1 MAEKAGEADGMEAVR
16 ARFEQW
22 RSSRSGKAPIPDE
35 LWKLAINVARQQGVN
50 RAAQQLRLDAGKLKR
65 LLVGAHPRRSKT
77 RHQPRFVELI
87 APATVASPECV
98 VEFESATGS
107 KMRVH
112 WKTAVA
118 LDWANLLHAWRG
130 SER

>member
-1 MAEKAGEADGMEAVR
+1 METAR

-35 LWKLAINVARQQGVN
+35 LWKLAINAARQHGVN

-65 LLVGAHPRRSKT
+65 LLAGAEPRRSKT
-77 RHQPRFVELI
+77 RRQPRFVELI
-87 APATVASPECV
+87 APATVARPECV
-98 VEFESATGS
+98 VEFESATGN

-112 WKTAVA
+112 WKSAVG
-118 LDWANLLHAWRG
+118 LDWANLLHAWRD